1 MKKCFLY
8 LLMVGGLGACIQS
21 EPLNAEADI
30 TACKILN
37 AKGSPETNIKGNIII
52 NNAQVLA
59 QANPSIDL
67 TKLALEVTLT
77 EGANISPDPARV
89 MDYSHPQK
97 FTVTSEDGN
106 WHKEYSVIIDTFD
119 LPLRYD
125 FEHYELNETGKYQV
139 FFEETQGTALFKQYI
154 WASGNSGFALTGV
167 GRNPQEYPTVS
178 IENGIDGSRA
188 IKLETKSTGQFGET
202 VKMPIAA
209 GNLFLGSFDVNN
221 AVQKPL
227 KATRFGLPFG
237 KKPLQLKG
245 YYKYTPGTQPFKAKD
260 KNGNT
265 VTIPGQEDEGD
276 IYAVLYEAA
285 ELDGQALDGNN
296 VLTSK
301 NIVALARVEVE
312 KKDEFTAFHVDF
324 HYGSRIPIDWPKFI
338 QDQRDPSDDGTDKYL
353 PFREEKMKNYEY
365 NLAVVFTSS
374 KYGAYFAGSVGST
387 LCIDKVE
394 IVCEK

>member
-37 AKGSPETNIKGNIII
+37 AKGLPETNIKGNIII

-59 QANPSIDL
+59 QANPKIDL
-67 TKLALEVTLT
+67 TNLALQVTLT
-77 EGANISPDPARV
+77 EGASISPDPSKV
-89 MDYSHPQK
+89 MDYSQTRK
-97 FTVTSEDGN
+97 FTVTSQDGN

-119 LPLRYD
+119 LPFQYD

-227 KATRFGLPFG
+227 KATLFGLPFG
-237 KKPLQLKG
+237 KKPLKFKG
-245 YYKYTPGTQPFKAKD
+245 YYKYVPGTQSFKAKD

-265 VTIPGQEDEGD
+265 VTISRQEDEGD

-285 ELDGQALDGNN
+285 GLDGKVLDGNN

-312 KKDEFTAFHVDF
+312 K
-324 HYGSRIPIDWPKFI
+324 
-338 QDQRDPSDDGTDKYL
+338 TD
-353 PFREEKMKNYEY
+353 
-365 NLAVVFTSS
+365 
-374 KYGAYFAGSVGST
+374 
-387 LCIDKVE
+387 
-394 IVCEK
+394 

>member
-59 QANPSIDL
+59 QANPKIDL
-67 TKLALEVTLT
+67 TNLALQVTLT
-77 EGANISPDPARV
+77 EGASISPDPSKV
-89 MDYSHPQK
+89 MDYSQTRK
-97 FTVTSEDGN
+97 FSVTSQDGN

-119 LPLRYD
+119 LPFQYD

-227 KATRFGLPFG
+227 KATLFGLPFG
-237 KKPLQLKG
+237 KKPLKFKG
-245 YYKYTPGTQPFKAKD
+245 YYKYVPGTQSFKAKD

-265 VTIPGQEDEGD
+265 VTISRQEDEGD

-285 ELDGQALDGNN
+285 GLDGKVLDGNN

-312 KKDEFTAFHVDF
+312 KTDRYIEFETSFQ
-324 HYGSRIPIDWPKFI
+324 YGERKEISWPQFI
-338 QDQRDPSDDGTDKYL
+338 YRDPSDDGTDEYL
-353 PFREEKMKNYEY
+353 PFKEEKMKNYEY

>member
-37 AKGSPETNIKGNIII
+37 AKGLPETNIKGNIII

-59 QANPSIDL
+59 QANPKIDL
-67 TKLALEVTLT
+67 TNLALQVTLT
-77 EGANISPDPARV
+77 EGASISPDPSKV
-89 MDYSHPQK
+89 MDYSQTRK
-97 FTVTSEDGN
+97 FTVTSQDGN

-119 LPLRYD
+119 LPFQYD

-227 KATRFGLPFG
+227 KATLFGLPFG
-237 KKPLQLKG
+237 KKPLKFKG
-245 YYKYTPGTQPFKAKD
+245 YYKYVPGTQSFKAKD

-265 VTIPGQEDEGD
+265 VTISRQEDEGD

-285 ELDGQALDGNN
+285 GLDGKVLDGNN

-312 KKDEFTAFHVDF
+312 KTDRYIEFETSFQ
-324 HYGSRIPIDWPKFI
+324 YEERKEISWPQFI
-338 QDQRDPSDDGTDKYL
+338 YRDPSDDGTGKYL
-353 PFREEKMKNYEY
+353 RFSEEKMKNYEY

>member
-8 LLMVGGLGACIQS
+8 LLMIGGLGACIQS

-30 TACKILN
+30 TACTILN
-37 AKGSPETNIKGNIII
+37 ADGEPETNIKGNIII

-59 QANPSIDL
+59 QANPKIDL
-67 TKLALEVTLT
+67 ANLALQVTLT
-77 EGANISPDPARV
+77 EGATISPDPSRV
-89 MDYSHPQK
+89 QDYSQTRK
-97 FTVTSEDGN
+97 FTVTFQDGN
-106 WHKEYSVIIDTFD
+106 WQKEYSVIIDTFD
-119 LPLRYD
+119 LPLQYD
-125 FEHYELNETGKYQV
+125 FEYYELNETGKYQV

-167 GRNPQEYPTVS
+167 GRNPQDYPTVS
-178 IENGIDGSRA
+178 IENGLDGSRA

-227 KATRFGLPFG
+227 KATQFGLPFG
-237 KKPLQLKG
+237 KKTLKFKG
-245 YYKYTPGTQPFKAKD
+245 YYKYTPGSQPFKAKD
-260 KNGNT
+260 KNGIA
-265 VTIPGQEDEGD
+265 IPISGQEDEGD
-276 IYAVLYEAA
+276 IYAVLYESAG
-285 ELDGQALDGNN
+285 LDSKALDGNN

-301 NIVALARVEVE
+301 NIVALARVDVKKTDQYIEFEVPF
-312 KKDEFTAFHVDF
+312 K
-324 HYGSRIPIDWPKFI
+324 YGEREVISWPGFID
-338 QDQRDPSDDGTDKYL
+338 RDPSDDGRGDYL
-353 PFREEKMKNYEY
+353 TFSKEKMKNYEY

-374 KYGAYFAGSVGST
+374 KYGAYFAGSVGSI
-387 LCIDKVE
+387 LCVDKVE

>member
-37 AKGSPETNIKGNIII
+37 AKGLPETNIKGNIII

-59 QANPSIDL
+59 QANPKIDL
-67 TKLALEVTLT
+67 TNLALQVTLT
-77 EGANISPDPARV
+77 EGASISPDPSKV
-89 MDYSHPQK
+89 MDYSQTRK
-97 FTVTSEDGN
+97 FTVTSQDGN

-119 LPLRYD
+119 LPFQYD

-227 KATRFGLPFG
+227 KATLFGLPFG
-237 KKPLQLKG
+237 KKPLKFKG
-245 YYKYTPGTQPFKAKD
+245 YYKYVPGTQSFKAKD

-265 VTIPGQEDEGD
+265 VTISRQEDEGD

-285 ELDGQALDGNN
+285 GLDGKVLDGNN

-312 KKDEFTAFHVDF
+312 KTDRYIEFETSFQ
-324 HYGSRIPIDWPKFI
+324 YRERKEISWPQFI
-338 QDQRDPSDDGTDKYL
+338 YRDPSDDGTGKYL
-353 PFREEKMKNYEY
+353 RFSEKKMKNYEY

>member
-37 AKGSPETNIKGNIII
+37 AKGLPETNIKGNIII

-59 QANPSIDL
+59 QANPKIDL
-67 TKLALEVTLT
+67 TNLALQVTLT
-77 EGANISPDPARV
+77 EGASISPDPSKV
-89 MDYSHPQK
+89 MDYSQTRK
-97 FTVTSEDGN
+97 FTVTSQDGN

-119 LPLRYD
+119 LPFQYD

-227 KATRFGLPFG
+227 KATLFGLPFG
-237 KKPLQLKG
+237 KKPLKFKG
-245 YYKYTPGTQPFKAKD
+245 YYKYVPGTQSFKAKD

-265 VTIPGQEDEGD
+265 VTISRQEDEGD

-285 ELDGQALDGNN
+285 GLDGKVLDGNN

-312 KKDEFTAFHVDF
+312 KTDRYIEFETSFK
-324 HYGSRIPIDWPKFI
+324 YGERKEISWPQFI
-338 QDQRDPSDDGTDKYL
+338 YRDPSDDGTGKYL
-353 PFREEKMKNYEY
+353 RFSEEKMKNYEY

>member
-52 NNAQVLA
+52 NNAQ
-59 QANPSIDL
+59 
-67 TKLALEVTLT
+67 
-77 EGANISPDPARV
+77 ARV

-227 KATRFGLPFG
+227 KATRVGLPFG

-285 ELDGQALDGNN
+285 ELDGKALDGNN
-296 VLTSK
+296 VLTSE

-338 QDQRDPSDDGTDKYL
+338 QDQRDPSDDGTAPYL
-353 PFREEKMKNYEY
+353 SFSEEKMKNYEY

>member
-125 FEHYELNETGKYQV
+125 FEHYELNETEKYQV

-178 IENGIDGSRA
+178 IENGIDGSR
-188 IKLETKSTGQFGET
+188 TGFFGQLAG
-202 VKMPIAA
+202 MPIAA

-285 ELDGQALDGNN
+285 ELDGKALDGNN

>member
-89 MDYSHPQK
+89 MDYSRPQK

-125 FEHYELNETGKYQV
+125 FEHYELNETEKYQV

-227 KATRFGLPFG
+227 KATQFGLPFG
-237 KKPLQLKG
+237 KKPLEFKG
-245 YYKYTPGTQPFKAKD
+245 YYKYTPGTQFKAMDKD
-260 KNGNT
+260 GNT
-265 VTIPGQEDEGD
+265 FTIGQEDEGD

-285 ELDGQALDGNN
+285 GLDGKALDGNN
-296 VLTSK
+296 VLTSG
-301 NIVALARVEVE
+301 NIVALARVEV
-312 KKDEFTAFHVDF
+312 KKTDQYIKFDIPFQYKERKEINWPEF
-324 HYGSRIPIDWPKFI
+324 IIDY
-338 QDQRDPSDDGTDKYL
+338 RDSSDDGTAPYL
-353 PFREEKMKNYEY
+353 SFSEEKMKNYEY

>member
-37 AKGSPETNIKGNIII
+37 ATGNPETNIKGNIII

-77 EGANISPDPARV
+77 EGANISPDPAQV
-89 MDYSHPQK
+89 MDYSHPRK

-119 LPLRYD
+119 LPLQYD

-167 GRNPQEYPTVS
+167 GRNPQDYPTVS

-188 IKLETKSTGQFGET
+188 VKLETKSTGQFGET

-237 KKPLQLKG
+237 KKPLEIRG
-245 YYKYTPGTQPFKAKD
+245 YYKYTSGTQPFKAQDKD
-260 KNGNT
+260 KNT
-265 VTIPGQEDEGD
+265 VTIPRQKDEGD

-285 ELDGQALDGNN
+285 GLDSTKALNGNN

-301 NIVALARVEVE
+301 SIVALARVDVKESNQYL
-312 KKDEFTAFHVDF
+312 EFKIPFK
-324 HYGSRIPIDWPKFI
+324 YGKREEIVWPEFI
-338 QDQRDPSDDGTDKYL
+338 YRDDSEDGKGDYL
-353 PFREEKMKNYEY
+353 PFSEEKMKNYEY

-374 KYGAYFAGSVGST
+374 KYGAYFAGSVGSI

-394 IVCEK
+394 IICEK

>member
-1 MKKCFLY
+1 M
-8 LLMVGGLGACIQS
+8 
-21 EPLNAEADI
+21 
-30 TACKILN
+30 ACKILN

-227 KATRFGLPFG
+227 KPLVSDCLSG
-237 KKPLQLKG
+237 K
-245 YYKYTPGTQPFKAKD
+245 
-260 KNGNT
+260 NRCNSR
-265 VTIPGQEDEGD
+265 D
-276 IYAVLYEAA
+276 I
-285 ELDGQALDGNN
+285 
-296 VLTSK
+296 T
-301 NIVALARVEVE
+301 
-312 KKDEFTAFHVDF
+312 
-324 HYGSRIPIDWPKFI
+324 
-338 QDQRDPSDDGTDKYL
+338 
-353 PFREEKMKNYEY
+353 
-365 NLAVVFTSS
+365 
-374 KYGAYFAGSVGST
+374 ST
-387 LCIDKVE
+387 LPVPNLSRRKIKME
-394 IVCEK
+394 ILSRFPGRKMREIFMLFYIKRQNSMEKHWTETMC

>member
-37 AKGSPETNIKGNIII
+37 AKGLPETNIKGNIII

-59 QANPSIDL
+59 QANPKIDL
-67 TKLALEVTLT
+67 TNLALQVTLT
-77 EGANISPDPARV
+77 EGASISPDPSKV
-89 MDYSHPQK
+89 MDYSQTRK
-97 FTVTSEDGN
+97 FTVTSQDGN

-119 LPLRYD
+119 LPFQYD

-227 KATRFGLPFG
+227 KATLFGLPFG
-237 KKPLQLKG
+237 KKPLKFKG
-245 YYKYTPGTQPFKAKD
+245 YYKYVPGTQSFKAKD

-265 VTIPGQEDEGD
+265 VTISRQEDEGD

-285 ELDGQALDGNN
+285 GLDGKVLDGNN

-312 KKDEFTAFHVDF
+312 KTDRYIEFETSFQ
-324 HYGSRIPIDWPKFI
+324 YGERKEISWPKFI
-338 QDQRDPSDDGTDKYL
+338 YRDPSDDGTGKYL
-353 PFREEKMKNYEY
+353 RFSEEKMKNYEY

>member
-37 AKGSPETNIKGNIII
+37 AKGLPETNIKGNIII

-59 QANPSIDL
+59 QANPKIDL
-67 TKLALEVTLT
+67 TNLALQVTLT
-77 EGANISPDPARV
+77 EGASISPDPSKV
-89 MDYSHPQK
+89 MDYSQTRK
-97 FTVTSEDGN
+97 FTVTSQDGN

-119 LPLRYD
+119 LPFQYD

-227 KATRFGLPFG
+227 KATLFGLPFG
-237 KKPLQLKG
+237 KKPLKFKG
-245 YYKYTPGTQPFKAKD
+245 YYKYVPGTQSFKAKD

-265 VTIPGQEDEGD
+265 VTISRQEDEGD

-285 ELDGQALDGNN
+285 GLDGKVLDGNN

-338 QDQRDPSDDGTDKYL
+338 RDQRDPSDDGTAPYL
-353 PFREEKMKNYEY
+353 SFSEEKMKNYEY

>member
-30 TACKILN
+30 MACKILN

-202 VKMPIAA
+202 VKMPIA
-209 GNLFLGSFDVNN
+209 GRKL
-221 AVQKPL
+221 
-227 KATRFGLPFG
+227 
-237 KKPLQLKG
+237 
-245 YYKYTPGTQPFKAKD
+245 
-260 KNGNT
+260 
-265 VTIPGQEDEGD
+265 IPGQ
-276 IYAVLYEAA
+276 
-285 ELDGQALDGNN
+285 
-296 VLTSK
+296 
-301 NIVALARVEVE
+301 
-312 KKDEFTAFHVDF
+312 
-324 HYGSRIPIDWPKFI
+324 
-338 QDQRDPSDDGTDKYL
+338 
-353 PFREEKMKNYEY
+353 FRCK
-365 NLAVVFTSS
+365 
-374 KYGAYFAGSVGST
+374 
-387 LCIDKVE
+387 
-394 IVCEK
+394 

>member
-30 TACKILN
+30 MACKILN

-324 HYGSRIPIDWPKFI
+324 HYESRIPIDWPKFI
-338 QDQRDPSDDGTDKYL
+338 RDQRDPSDDGTAPYL
-353 PFREEKMKNYEY
+353 SFSEKK
-365 NLAVVFTSS
+365 
-374 KYGAYFAGSVGST
+374 
-387 LCIDKVE
+387 
-394 IVCEK
+394 

>member
-202 VKMPIAA
+202 VKMPM
-209 GNLFLGSFDVNN
+209 
-221 AVQKPL
+221 

-285 ELDGQALDGNN
+285 ELDGKALDGNN
-296 VLTSK
+296 VLTSEY
-301 NIVALARVEVE
+301 IVALARVEVE

-338 QDQRDPSDDGTDKYL
+338 RDQRDPSDDGTAPYL
-353 PFREEKMKNYEY
+353 SFSEEKMKNYEY

>member
-1 MKKCFLY
+1 M
-8 LLMVGGLGACIQS
+8 
-21 EPLNAEADI
+21 
-30 TACKILN
+30 
-37 AKGSPETNIKGNIII
+37 
-52 NNAQVLA
+52 
-59 QANPSIDL
+59 
-67 TKLALEVTLT
+67 
-77 EGANISPDPARV
+77 
-89 MDYSHPQK
+89 
-97 FTVTSEDGN
+97 
-106 WHKEYSVIIDTFD
+106 
-119 LPLRYD
+119 
-125 FEHYELNETGKYQV
+125 
-139 FFEETQGTALFKQYI
+139 
-154 WASGNSGFALTGV
+154 
-167 GRNPQEYPTVS
+167 
-178 IENGIDGSRA
+178 
-188 IKLETKSTGQFGET
+188 
-202 VKMPIAA
+202 
-209 GNLFLGSFDVNN
+209 
-221 AVQKPL
+221 

-285 ELDGQALDGNN
+285 ELDGKALDGNN

-338 QDQRDPSDDGTDKYL
+338 QDQRDPSDDGTGEYL
-353 PFREEKMKNYEY
+353 PFKEEKMKNYEY

>member
-37 AKGSPETNIKGNIII
+37 ANGEPETNIKGNIII

-59 QANPSIDL
+59 QANPKIDL
-67 TKLALEVTLT
+67 ANLALQVTLT
-77 EGANISPDPARV
+77 EGATISPDPTKV
-89 MDYSHPQK
+89 MDYSQTRK
-97 FTVTSEDGN
+97 FTVTSQDGN
-106 WHKEYSVIIDTFD
+106 WHKEYSVIVDTFD
-119 LPLRYD
+119 LPLQYD

-167 GRNPQEYPTVS
+167 GHNPQEYPTVS
-178 IENGIDGSRA
+178 IEGGIDGSRA

-227 KATRFGLPFG
+227 KATLFGLPFG
-237 KKPLQLKG
+237 KKPLKFKG
-245 YYKYTPGTQPFKAKD
+245 YYKYTPGSQPFKAKD

-265 VTIPGQEDEGD
+265 VTISGQEDAGD

-285 ELDGQALDGNN
+285 GLDSKALDGNN

-301 NIVALARVEVE
+301 NIVALARVDVKKTDQYLEFEIPFRYGEREVI
-312 KKDEFTAFHVDF
+312 
-324 HYGSRIPIDWPKFI
+324 SWPKFI
-338 QDQRDPSDDGTDKYL
+338 YRDQSDDGTGDYL
-353 PFREEKMKNYEY
+353 PFSEEKMKNYEY

-394 IVCEK
+394 IICEK

>member
-1 MKKCFLY
+1 MFFVSVDGWRIGSLYSKRAFKCRSRY
-8 LLMVGGLGACIQS
+8 Y
-21 EPLNAEADI
+21 
-30 TACKILN
+30 ACKILN

-285 ELDGQALDGNN
+285 ELDGKALDGNN
-296 VLTSK
+296 VLTSE

-338 QDQRDPSDDGTDKYL
+338 QDQRDPSDDGTAPYL
-353 PFREEKMKNYEY
+353 SFSEEKMKNYEY